1 MFQEPQP
8 QSPQQPV
15 QDPTALFDVVP
26 KEIPYSGSGF
36 KAASDM
42 LLNEQAIEQA
52 SFNAALRSFQETGK
66 NSPELVAFRRSQRL
80 AGLPEP
86 TDAQE
91 MQRYTEMQRVN
102 LASMQ
107 KNSPVLFERLKDYE
121 NAELLRRDTAAWS
134 MSERIAGTTK
144 RGVVEDEYGKLAF
157 KRNYFKLS
165 EDDEKRYQEL
175 KRELQILPQS
185 NGNWLAATG
194 KMLGQMYGMG
204 PENAAWAI
212 LGAGVGALAGPG
224 GAGAGF
230 YWGLTAGT
238 AKQTFMTEA
247 GTVVQDMIDQ
257 GYDPEAAKTTGLFH
271 GALSSAMSAVGFGAT
286 TASLRSAVRGIFTP
300 TLLSKLGIDPAKKML
315 FGNFTTGAAFKRYA
329 GGVIAEDMEEIGQEL
344 SAIMAERIAGAIS
357 RDEYQSA
364 IQTAQGTQDI
374 SERIMAV
381 AVETFQGMALLGL
394 PGLAADVS
402 ANNSRL
408 AQAESRAKALTE
420 TINIVRGTD
429 AAIHAPDAFADQ
441 IAEIA
446 ERQGAEEVILSRKQ
460 FDEAVTETENR
471 MRQQNPGINPGDGL
485 LAIRNRFPDL
495 AKQLDEAEKSGA
507 DLRLKVADVALM
519 ARGEFGLHTEILKRG
534 RIVGEGMDGDTGIS
548 WEEAA
553 KQRMVVEQLRTQAV
567 SIEARRGKKH
577 QDEYERVRSDID
589 RKLQVVPQ
597 YTSQQRR
604 FLSQVTADY
613 YAVRAERMSR
623 EGATV
628 TISQAYKQ
636 DEFTVVGPGTKEQQV
651 KFADTPAPVVDSPAP
666 TVQAQPTET
675 APAAEGEAQPAEEAA
690 PQVEEQAQPEELV
703 APESLKFQQDSQLQ
717 SVTKQLFEQESAASK
732 TPLSTAAA
740 KRLEGLQGRQEELSK
755 LETTLK
761 AESER
766 VRGLTREAY
775 LQELENDLDKAKTLL
790 EGMDPKSDEYKNL
803 SAWAKYTNSYLLQEN
818 NKQTQT
824 APTTA
829 PATSPT
835 ATPAPQPKSKLTQAE
850 QEAFIKSKLQA
861 MTQDEYANY
870 LSENGLPAGI
880 DWYTAL
886 TLANKFRGT
895 PKSEIAAEYF
905 KQAAQAKKYSAM
917 MDVVLNKYLAPNL
930 ATSGAIAAN
939 VVGYITD
946 SGRGWTPFKV
956 NNHRHQ
962 TGDKHY
968 KSYAT
973 IKDYLSVTAD
983 EIEGFLKALADSGF
997 NGQIK
1002 FQDSGYGAL
1011 SRFDHMVMHG
1021 ATEADAKLGESVAK
1035 TYWADRLS
1043 ATKLGMDEGGKS
1055 HTQLLAAKAE
1065 AAFANKQ
1072 PLFPDISNKQKVD
1085 LDPQAQLQTAPQ
1097 PAPQAQPEVA
1107 PEVAPEQAADPVIP
1121 TVEQIAEEVLQAAE
1135 EEAQKAQEQQ
1145 QDQPQPQPQEQEVA
1159 PLEPVDEVSNDPFAG
1174 DARVQAVRELASLQK
1189 EKPRP
1194 LNKMFGPNPSTE
1206 QKAQH
1211 ASLMREWEKKR
1222 RQVNKRI
1229 KEAEAAQQ
1237 KPAAPAP
1244 KMEQAVLPFVGKE
1257 QFTEL
1262 QQAAQNLAAGKIT
1275 RDEWDATVARL
1286 KPVKEFASV
1295 PELTSIDDIK
1305 KVGKL
1310 KQQKINKPE
1319 TIKDGQRIA
1328 LRLDIPSWRD
1338 YKTWV
1343 VAVHEATKSG
1353 SANVRGPIAYTNAVA
1368 INNVTFSSREELS
1381 FRIAQ
1386 GIENKDWAAVANG
1399 DKQPMTAEEVQA
1411 MAKEAINSPEWVQV
1425 GFNPEIHSY
1434 FWDRKTGEPI
1444 DKAEMVLQVGPLVL
1458 AKNPVYGKKSE
1469 KRFSRATGSA
1479 DVAFKSQQ
1487 DVNSE
1492 ALGKLLSQ
1500 GGLAPT
1506 IFDVLVLIASERDA
1520 TNPTG
1525 SRYADLAKSLLGSA
1539 GIREYLLQRVYGRLH
1554 ENYTHIKGARGVYH
1568 QNQNLSKDPKFA
1580 GGVYI
1585 AKEHVSNK
1593 QTVMHEIIHA
1603 LTVIN
1608 AGYSIVSRDT
1618 GSRDF
1623 QGDRTSE
1630 YNYVKNR
1637 LENGSLNDK
1646 QAAIAKIYMKAVEEL
1661 APQLMADGVV
1671 SFDSFKGGIYG
1682 LANINEFIAESFVNS
1697 TFQQKLASIKVEQT
1711 STLWD
1716 KFVSAVRTVLGLNRT
1731 DETLLD
1737 AAIRAGAEFIGMTPE
1752 GYKTELQVY
1761 TERSKVIDSANAAYL
1776 KAVAKN
1782 DMVSAAKAIE
1792 RFNKPILEYLS
1803 RYYESSSS
1811 AREVLKKYT
1820 DRVWPMRN
1828 SERVADASTKRGWTN
1843 SMPPQA
1849 VARDEQGNVIPLTK
1863 LFAEFLPK
1871 PPERTDVYQQAQQ
1884 PDVLRSRAT
1893 SEPSVAGTVDLS
1905 TLEITLTKDATFSTF
1920 LHEMSHIWL
1929 AVLFRD
1935 AQSANA
1941 PKQIVDDANT
1951 LLKWFGL
1958 NSFAEWEALPRED
1971 RADLHERW
1979 AYNFEGFI
1987 SGEEAPSREL
1997 SGIFRMFRRW
2007 LTSAWTNIRTRLNLA
2022 YREELKQLGKPVQ
2035 DLPIL
2040 TTEVAEV
2047 MGRLLATDE
2056 QIAYNQDFQG
2066 LMSLHMTKDQWLALG
2081 NTEAEWM
2088 EILRLQN
2095 NMANDL
2101 TDELT
2106 EQTIRGMEWL
2116 SSKNVRMLKEHKAKI
2131 DAQRKKLE
2139 KQFMPELIK
2148 KRVHQARKLIQAGEL
2163 LNPDGSVK
2171 LTMSESR
2178 LNLKMVRELFANDPA
2193 LQARVEA
2200 ELGTGKT
2207 GMLFSKGVDPSQLA
2221 DVLGYP
2227 DAKSMVMEI
2236 LNAPSLEEDMTTL
2249 VDAEMKSKYKD
2260 MMDPKKIQKQI
2271 SAQLAGKMRQ
2281 KMVAIELR
2289 GLDRNLRSESDAGQP
2304 QLIAQM
2310 EQAQTQLE
2318 TLLKDEKSIRDER
2331 DALKKTEMDIRKEI
2345 TKEKRKANPDQD
2357 KIAALS
2363 TSLEATKNANM
2374 GRITEINSSLKDL
2387 NKQIRKAERLA
2398 EGPRTTVA
2406 TILRAAQEVA
2416 IELMGKTLVK
2426 DALPSIYETN
2436 ARMRRRGTT
2445 TALARGESLVAI
2457 EQKRGEL
2464 TQAAM
2469 AEQAT
2474 AFQQEMDSFKEFVQ
2488 GMFRM
2493 SRQDM
2498 AKGRDYNM
2506 AVAARGVAAAFG
2518 FGTEKQAETVVE
2530 AVKAMR
2536 VYAPELAADVEKL
2549 LSEANQQ
2556 ATKISQQAQARG
2568 AAAGRSKRNRVGP
2581 LYRELTV
2588 EQMQQLMDRVKGLW
2602 RRASEEKQVEL
2613 GGVQRTVDEA
2623 ANLLRAKVME
2633 RMGGKPVGAANSA
2646 SGIMSYLALA
2656 TRAEHLMEHLDGQQV
2671 GEWQLMVYRWVKDN
2685 AVKARG
2691 EFAQKLKQL
2700 SSILADIDMRHGE
2713 KIVATELGGHVF
2725 GEDPDNPLISELMH
2739 VILHMGNPE
2748 NLEKMVM
2755 GKTRR
2760 DNPQAYWGKI
2770 DEEGN
2775 LDTTDLRKFIER
2787 MIQEKV
2793 LTEQHF
2799 RAAEKI
2805 FALMDELTPGAL
2817 KAYYRVNGYNMKLVK
2832 HGQIVN
2838 SLGTFRGGYVPAQ
2851 VDKDATPIGDIMD
2864 LKAQMNENFSNGM
2877 PKARDDFTKERVKKG
2892 GLPRVL
2898 NVNSLPMHIRDVL
2911 FYTHLQPVMHDLSKV
2926 LTQEDLANALKAY
2939 DPAIMRNVLIPW
2951 MGRTVR
2957 QLTQTPTNNPLDKI
2971 ARKIRRNVGLDK
2983 LALSFNVMFQQF
2995 TGLSVSATRV
3005 PKRQLAKALAI
3016 WTKNPRAAREFIAG
3030 LSPAMAERFDNQM
3043 TEMMNKLEEV
3053 IQSPN
3058 AYKNFRKWA
3067 MENGMVL
3074 QAGAQNIVDSITWI
3088 GAFNEFM
3095 ETKGRGLSIDE
3106 AQKQAASNADSI
3118 VRLTQGGGFAE
3129 DLSTSEA
3136 GTVWAQLFTQFQTV
3150 FIVMMNAAGWKAR
3163 TLIQDM
3169 GMMRASPRVL
3179 SLAFF
3184 GLYVPLALGNLIS
3197 EAMRGELGD
3206 DEDMDGVSET
3216 WFRTL
3221 VMAPLT
3227 GTASGLPQVGYL
3239 INFGLNSLDNKR
3251 YNDKMGST
3259 PVFGAFEAARRGM
3272 GGAYDIITDPSR
3284 ELRGQDIKDWATL
3297 IATITGIPVSVLAK
3311 PASYYLDESRGF
3323 YNPDNLGGYI
3333 RGMATGTG
3341 IPTNR

>member
-8 QSPQQPV
+8 QSSQQPV

-36 KAASDM
+36 KAASEM

-66 NSPELVAFRRSQRL
+66 YSPELVAFRRSQRL

-134 MSERIAGTTK
+134 MSERIAGATK
-144 RGVVEDEYGKLAF
+144 RGVVEDEYGKLSF

-175 KRELQILPQS
+175 KKELEILPQS
-185 NGNWLAATG
+185 NGNWIAAAG

-212 LGAGVGALAGPG
+212 LGAGVGALGGPG
-224 GAGAGF
+224 GIGPGF
-230 YWGLTAGT
+230 YWGLTTGT

-247 GTVVQDMIDQ
+247 GSVVQDMIDQ

-271 GALSSAMSAVGFGAT
+271 GALSSAITAVGFSAT
-286 TASLRSAVRGIFTP
+286 TASLRSAVRGVFTP

-329 GGVIAEDMEEIGQEL
+329 GGVLAEDLEEIGQEL

-446 ERQGAEEVILSRKQ
+446 EKQGAEEVILSRKQ
-460 FDEAVTETENR
+460 FDEAVAETENR

-507 DLRLKVADVALM
+507 DIRLKVADVALM
-519 ARGEFGLHTEILKRG
+519 ARGEFGLHAEILKRG

-553 KQRMVVEQLRTQAV
+553 KQRMVVEQLRAKAV
-567 SIEARRGKKH
+567 SIEGRRGKKH
-577 QDEYERVRSDID
+577 QDEYERVRSDIE
-589 RKLQVVPQ
+589 RKLKVVPQ

-675 APAAEGEAQPAEEAA
+675 APVAEAEAQPDEQAA
-690 PQVEEQAQPEELV
+690 PQAEEQAQPEELV
-703 APESLKFQQDSQLQ
+703 APESLKFQQDSQRQ

-761 AESER
+761 AEAER

-775 LQELENDLDKAKTLL
+775 LEELEQDLDKAKTLL
-790 EGMDPKSDEYKNL
+790 EGMDQKSDEYKNL
-803 SAWAKYTNSYLLQEN
+803 LAWAQYTNNYLLQE
-818 NKQTQT
+818 
-824 APTTA
+824 
-829 PATSPT
+829 
-835 ATPAPQPKSKLTQAE
+835 
-850 QEAFIKSKLQA
+850 
-861 MTQDEYANY
+861 
-870 LSENGLPAGI
+870 
-880 DWYTAL
+880 
-886 TLANKFRGT
+886 
-895 PKSEIAAEYF
+895 
-905 KQAAQAKKYSAM
+905 QAKEQQIE
-917 MDVVLNKYLAPNL
+917 P
-930 ATSGAIAAN
+930 AA
-939 VVGYITD
+939 
-946 SGRGWTPFKV
+946 
-956 NNHRHQ
+956 
-962 TGDKHY
+962 
-968 KSYAT
+968 
-973 IKDYLSVTAD
+973 
-983 EIEGFLKALADSGF
+983 
-997 NGQIK
+997 
-1002 FQDSGYGAL
+1002 
-1011 SRFDHMVMHG
+1011 
-1021 ATEADAKLGESVAK
+1021 
-1035 TYWADRLS
+1035 
-1043 ATKLGMDEGGKS
+1043 
-1055 HTQLLAAKAE
+1055 
-1065 AAFANKQ
+1065 
-1072 PLFPDISNKQKVD
+1072 
-1085 LDPQAQLQTAPQ
+1085 
-1097 PAPQAQPEVA
+1097 PEVE

-1135 EEAQKAQEQQ
+1135 EETQQAQEQQ

-1159 PLEPVDEVSNDPFAG
+1159 PLEPVDEVSDDPFAG
-1174 DARVQAVRELASLQK
+1174 DAVIQAGREFTRLWD

-1222 RQVNKRI
+1222 RQAKKRI

-1244 KMEQAVLPFVGKE
+1244 KMEQAILPFVGKD

-1275 RDEWDATVARL
+1275 RDEWDATVARI
-1286 KPVKEFASV
+1286 KPVKEFAAV
-1295 PELTSIDDIK
+1295 PELTSIEDIK

-1310 KQQKINKPE
+1310 KKQKINKPE
-1319 TIKDGQRIA
+1319 AIKDGQRIA

-1368 INNVTFSSREELS
+1368 ISNVTFSSRQELS

-1386 GIENKDWAAVANG
+1386 GLENKDWAAVANG

-1411 MAKEAINSPEWVQV
+1411 MAKEVLNSPEWVQV

-1469 KRFSRATGSA
+1469 KLFSFAGAKAKTANIPLLEEAKARIAANEDKDSVRKDTGWFQGVDGKWRFEI
-1479 DVAFKSQQ
+1479 DDSQSSWNPQ
-1487 DVNSE
+1487 FEKILSIIDEESGPFSSPQIMLAGVMD
-1492 ALGKLLSQ
+1492 AWDLLSKNQ
-1500 GGLAPT
+1500 WNSSKVYKTGDYTFGYTYKDGEQLTDQQLRAIVKNYGSYVTKGFKKPGT
-1506 IFDVLVLIASERDA
+1506 VKLSDVL
-1520 TNPTG
+1520 
-1525 SRYADLAKSLLGSA
+1525 
-1539 GIREYLLQRVYGRLH
+1539 QH
-1554 ENYTHIKGARGVYH
+1554 EK
-1568 QNQNLSKDPKFA
+1568 LFA
-1580 GGVYI
+1580 AY
-1585 AKEHVSNK
+1585 
-1593 QTVMHEIIHA
+1593 
-1603 LTVIN
+1603 
-1608 AGYSIVSRDT
+1608 
-1618 GSRDF
+1618 
-1623 QGDRTSE
+1623 
-1630 YNYVKNR
+1630 
-1637 LENGSLNDK
+1637 
-1646 QAAIAKIYMKAVEEL
+1646 
-1661 APQLMADGVV
+1661 PQ
-1671 SFDSFKGGIYG
+1671 
-1682 LANINEFIAESFVNS
+1682 
-1697 TFQQKLASIKVEQT
+1697 LASIQIEYSPQ
-1711 STLWD
+1711 
-1716 KFVSAVRTVLGLNRT
+1716 
-1731 DETLLD
+1731 E
-1737 AAIRAGAEFIGMTPE
+1737 
-1752 GYKTELQVY
+1752 
-1761 TERSKVIDSANAAYL
+1761 
-1776 KAVAKN
+1776 
-1782 DMVSAAKAIE
+1782 AKAGSMASMEGSYKLRIGNIRRNIAGRSGLDE
-1792 RFNKPILEYLS
+1792 RYSDPFVKMLRKLVLHEAQHAIQYLELFAFG
-1803 RYYESSSS
+1803 SS
-1811 AREVLKKYT
+1811 AKDSSYFRSAGEAEA
-1820 DRVWPMRN
+1820 RN
-1828 SERVADASTKRGWTN
+1828 VERRIDMTEQERQEQSAESTED
-1843 SMPPQA
+1843 
-1849 VARDEQGNVIPLTK
+1849 VARDEQIIVING
-1863 LFAEFLPK
+1863 K
-1871 PPERTDVYQQAQQ
+1871 PFQAIKAQQ
-1884 PDVLRSRAT
+1884 PDVLRSRAAASNDAAYLDAVNRGDMKAAQEMVDAAAKAAGLDVVRVYHGTKKEFT
-1893 SEPSVAGTVDLS
+1893 SFNPAYRDASKLSYFSYDKEFARSYATGTGGHRTPEPAVVERIEKVKELSKKFFEEQFLPIKAQYGSLDKVPHEKLSAAVDKARDYERSLLDGMTVYQARSEMGIRVLELYLDTGRVFNPRQQWREFLPEILKYLQASSWESLHPDMQQHVKNGNYFIWEAPDIVNAVLEKYDSILLQESTVEQKLDTIAVRDPRRIKSADPVTRDASGNVIPLSQRFQAESPDIRYSRTAEIAGTVDLS
-1905 TLEITLTKDATFSTF
+1905 TMEITLTKDATFSTF

-2178 LNLKMVRELFANDPA
+2178 LNLNMVREMFADDPK

-2200 ELGTGKT
+2200 ELRTGKA

-2318 TLLKDEKSIRDER
+2318 TLLNDEKSIRDER

-2398 EGPRTTVA
+2398 EGPKTTVA

-2445 TALARGESLVAI
+2445 IALARGESLVAI

-2493 SRQDM
+2493 SRKDM

-2536 VYAPELAADVEKL
+2536 VYAPELAADVETL

-2568 AAAGRSKRNRVGP
+2568 AAAGRSKRNRAGP

-2602 RRASEEKQVEL
+2602 KRASEERQVEL

-2623 ANLLRAKVME
+2623 ADLLRAKVME

-2646 SGIMSYLALA
+2646 SGIMSYLALS

-2725 GEDPDNPLISELMH
+2725 GEDPDNALIQELMH

-2748 NLEKMVM
+2748 NLKKMVM

-2838 SLGTFRGGYVPAQ
+2838 SLGTFRGGYVPSQ
-2851 VDKDATPIGDIMD
+2851 VDKDATPIGDMMD
-2864 LKAQMNENFSNGM
+2864 LKAQMNEQFSNGM
-2877 PKARDDFTKERVKKG
+2877 PKARDGFTKERVDKG

-2898 NVNSLPMHIRDVL
+2898 NVNSLAMHIRDVL

-2983 LALSFNVMFQQF
+2983 LALNFNVMFQQF

-3016 WTKNPRAAREFIAG
+3016 WTKNPLAAREFIAG
-3030 LSPAMAERFDNQM
+3030 LSPAMVERFANQM

-3053 IQSPN
+3053 IKSPN

-3118 VRLTQGGGFAE
+3118 VRITQGGGFAE

-3136 GTVWAQLFTQFQTV
+3136 GTVWAQLFMQFQTV
-3150 FIVMMNAAGWKAR
+3150 FIVMVNAAGWKAR

-3239 INFGLNSLDNKR
+3239 INFGLNRLDNKR

-3259 PVFGAFEAARRGM
+3259 PVFGAFEAAVRGIS
-3272 GGAYDIITDPSR
+3272 GAYNIITDPSR
-3284 ELRGQDIKDWATL
+3284 ELRGQDIKDWATF
-3297 IATITGIPVSVLAK
+3297 IATMTGIPVSVLAK

-3341 IPTNR
+3341 IPANR

>member
-26 KEIPYSGSGF
+26 KEIPYSGNGF

-42 LLNEQAIEQA
+42 LLNEEAIEQA

-107 KNSPVLFERLKDYE
+107 KESPVLFERLKDYE

-134 MSERIAGTTK
+134 MGERIAGSTK

-165 EDDEKRYQEL
+165 DADEGRYQEL
-175 KRELQILPQS
+175 KKELQILPQA
-185 NGNWLAATG
+185 NGNWLAAAG

-204 PENAAWAI
+204 AENAGWAI
-212 LGAGVGALAGPG
+212 LGAGVGSLAGPG
-224 GAGAGF
+224 GTGAGL

-247 GTVVQDMIDQ
+247 GTATQDMIDQ

-286 TASLRSAVRGIFTP
+286 TASIRSAVRGMVTP
-300 TLLSKLGIDPAKKML
+300 TLLKKLGVDPAKKML
-315 FGNFTTGAAFKRYA
+315 FGNFTAGSAFKRYA
-329 GGVIAEDMEEIGQEL
+329 GGVLAEDAEEIGQEL

-402 ANNSRL
+402 STNSRL

-420 TINIVRGTD
+420 TIDIVRGTD
-429 AAIHAPDAFADQ
+429 AARLAPDAFADQ
-441 IAEIA
+441 VAEIA
-446 ERQGAEEVILSRKQ
+446 EKQGAEEIVMSRKH
-460 FDEAVTETENR
+460 FDEAVAAASDR
-471 MRQQNPGINPGDGL
+471 MRQQNPGLAPGDAL
-485 LAIRNRFPDL
+485 LAIRNRFPEL
-495 AKQLDEAEKSGA
+495 AKQLDESEQSGA
-507 DLRLKVADVALM
+507 DIRLKVADVALM
-519 ARGEFGLHTEILKRG
+519 SRGEFGLHTEILKRG

-553 KQRMVVEQLRTQAV
+553 KQRVVMEQLRTQ
-567 SIEARRGKKH
+567 SISIQARRGKKH
-577 QDEYERVRSDID
+577 KDAYDQVRADID

-597 YTSQQRR
+597 YSAQQRR

-613 YAVRAERMSR
+613 YAVRAERMSS
-623 EGATV
+623 EGAEV
-628 TISQAYKQ
+628 SIIQAYKN
-636 DEFTVVGPGTKEQQV
+636 DEFSVVGAKTKEPQV
-651 KFADTPAPVVDSPAP
+651 KFAETPAPVADSPAP
-666 TVQAQPTET
+666 TVQAQPEEA

-690 PQVEEQAQPEELV
+690 PEAQEEAQQEELL

-717 SVTKQLFEQESAASK
+717 SVAKQLFEQESAASK

-740 KRLEGLQGRQEELSK
+740 KRLEGLQGRQEEISK

-775 LQELENDLDKAKTLL
+775 LRELESDLDKAKTLL
-790 EGMDPKSDEYKNL
+790 EGMDPKSDDYKQL
-803 SAWAKYTNSYLLQEN
+803 SAWAKYTNSYLLQE
-818 NKQTQT
+818 
-824 APTTA
+824 
-829 PATSPT
+829 
-835 ATPAPQPKSKLTQAE
+835 AE
-850 QEAFIKSKLQA
+850 KAK
-861 MTQDEYANY
+861 
-870 LSENGLPAGI
+870 
-880 DWYTAL
+880 
-886 TLANKFRGT
+886 
-895 PKSEIAAEYF
+895 AAEV
-905 KQAAQAKKYSAM
+905 AA
-917 MDVVLNKYLAPNL
+917 P
-930 ATSGAIAAN
+930 
-939 VVGYITD
+939 
-946 SGRGWTPFKV
+946 
-956 NNHRHQ
+956 
-962 TGDKHY
+962 
-968 KSYAT
+968 
-973 IKDYLSVTAD
+973 
-983 EIEGFLKALADSGF
+983 E
-997 NGQIK
+997 
-1002 FQDSGYGAL
+1002 
-1011 SRFDHMVMHG
+1011 
-1021 ATEADAKLGESVAK
+1021 
-1035 TYWADRLS
+1035 
-1043 ATKLGMDEGGKS
+1043 
-1055 HTQLLAAKAE
+1055 
-1065 AAFANKQ
+1065 
-1072 PLFPDISNKQKVD
+1072 
-1085 LDPQAQLQTAPQ
+1085 
-1097 PAPQAQPEVA
+1097 AQPEVA

-1121 TVEQIAEEVLQAAE
+1121 TVEQIAEEVLQAA
-1135 EEAQKAQEQQ
+1135 KAETQEGMAAPSEQQ
-1145 QDQPQPQPQEQEVA
+1145 AGQPVA
-1159 PLEPVDEVSNDPFAG
+1159 PQVD
-1174 DARVQAVRELASLQK
+1174 
-1189 EKPRP
+1189 
-1194 LNKMFGPNPSTE
+1194 PS
-1206 QKAQH
+1206 
-1211 ASLMREWEKKR
+1211 M
-1222 RQVNKRI
+1222 
-1229 KEAEAAQQ
+1229 
-1237 KPAAPAP
+1237 PAATAP

-1262 QQAAQNLAAGKIT
+1262 QQAAQNFAAGKIT

-1343 VAVHEATKSG
+1343 VAVHEATKGG

-1411 MAKEAINSPEWVQV
+1411 MAKEVLNNPEWVQV
-1425 GFNPEIHSY
+1425 GFNPEMHSY

-1444 DKAEMVLQVGPLVL
+1444 DKADTVLQVGPLVL

-1469 KRFSRATGSA
+1469 KLFSFAGATAKTANIQLLEEAKTRIATNEDKESVRKDTGWFQGVDGKWRFEIDDSQSSWNPQFEKILSIIDKESGPFSSPQVMLAGVLDAWPLLSKNQWESSKPYKAGGYILEGATNKNLPYKDGEQLTDEQLTKIVKNYGSYVTKKFQA
-1479 DVAFKSQQ
+1479 PKAVSLKDILNHDNLFAAYPQLAYIQVAYSPETAKGGTIASMEGTYMMRLGNVRKNTFSSKLGISGDRYNDPFVKFLRKVVLHEAQHAIQHLELFAFGSSAKDSSYFKSAGEAEARNVERRIDMTEQERQDKSAESTEDVARNEQ
-1487 DVNSE
+1487 
-1492 ALGKLLSQ
+1492 
-1500 GGLAPT
+1500 
-1506 IFDVLVLIASERDA
+1506 
-1520 TNPTG
+1520 
-1525 SRYADLAKSLLGSA
+1525 
-1539 GIREYLLQRVYGRLH
+1539 
-1554 ENYTHIKGARGVYH
+1554 
-1568 QNQNLSKDPKFA
+1568 
-1580 GGVYI
+1580 
-1585 AKEHVSNK
+1585 
-1593 QTVMHEIIHA
+1593 II
-1603 LTVIN
+1603 VIN
-1608 AGYSIVSRDT
+1608 GKP
-1618 GSRDF
+1618 F
-1623 QGDRTSE
+1623 Q
-1630 YNYVKNR
+1630 
-1637 LENGSLNDK
+1637 
-1646 QAAIAKIYMKAVEEL
+1646 AIK
-1661 APQLMADGVV
+1661 
-1671 SFDSFKGGIYG
+1671 
-1682 LANINEFIAESFVNS
+1682 
-1697 TFQQKLASIKVEQT
+1697 
-1711 STLWD
+1711 
-1716 KFVSAVRTVLGLNRT
+1716 
-1731 DETLLD
+1731 
-1737 AAIRAGAEFIGMTPE
+1737 
-1752 GYKTELQVY
+1752 
-1761 TERSKVIDSANAAYL
+1761 
-1776 KAVAKN
+1776 
-1782 DMVSAAKAIE
+1782 
-1792 RFNKPILEYLS
+1792 
-1803 RYYESSSS
+1803 
-1811 AREVLKKYT
+1811 
-1820 DRVWPMRN
+1820 
-1828 SERVADASTKRGWTN
+1828 
-1843 SMPPQA
+1843 
-1849 VARDEQGNVIPLTK
+1849 
-1863 LFAEFLPK
+1863 
-1871 PPERTDVYQQAQQ
+1871 AQQ

-1893 SEPSVAGTVDLS
+1893 SETDAAYLAAVERGDMKAAQEMVDAAAKAAGYNYSGYHASRDNFNEFLSRAEQAEARGEEFEYDDYEGGNLGIGFYFTPELSYAKRFGTPRKFFLKIDNIVDQRDSAVVDRLKEIYGELVEDRGGATEGEAYDALMEETGSNGIIADDVGGFAYGASELLVKQSSQAKLADPVTYDENGNVIPLSQRFQAESPDIRYSREGGVAGTVDLS
-1905 TLEITLTKDATFSTF
+1905 TLEITLTKDATVSTF

-1929 AVLFRD
+1929 NIMFRD
-1935 AQSANA
+1935 AQTSTA
-1941 PKQIVDDANT
+1941 PQQVVNDANI

-1958 NSFAEWEALPRED
+1958 KSFDEWNNLSSAD

-1979 AYNFEGFI
+1979 AYNFEGYI

-2056 QIAYNQDFQG
+2056 QIALNQDFQS
-2066 LMSLHMTKDQWLALG
+2066 LMSLHMTKEQWLSMG

-2101 TDELT
+2101 TEELT

-2116 SSKNVRMLKEHKAKI
+2116 SSKNVRMLREHKAKI
-2131 DAQRKKLE
+2131 DEQRKKLE

-2148 KRVHQARKLIQAGEL
+2148 KRVHQARKLIQSGEI

-2171 LTMSESR
+2171 LTMSEAR
-2178 LNLKMVRELFANDPA
+2178 LNLKMVRELFATDPA

-2207 GMLFSKGVDPSQLA
+2207 GMLFSKGVDPTQLA

-2227 DAKSMVMEI
+2227 DAKSMVMEM

-2260 MMDPKKIQKQI
+2260 MIDPKKIQKQI
-2271 SAQLAGKMRQ
+2271 SAQLSGKMRQ

-2289 GLDRNLRSESDAGQP
+2289 GLDKNLRSESDAGQP
-2304 QLIAQM
+2304 QLVAQM

-2318 TLLKDEKSIRDER
+2318 TLLKDEKTIRDER

-2345 TKEKRKANPDQD
+2345 TKEKRKTNPDKD

-2363 TSLEATKNANM
+2363 TSLESTKNANM

-2387 NKQIRKAERLA
+2387 NKQIRKTERLA

-2426 DALPSIYETN
+2426 DALPSIYEAN

-2445 TALARGESLVAI
+2445 TAMARGESLVAI

-2474 AFQQEMDSFKEFVQ
+2474 EFQQEMDSFKEFVQ
-2488 GMFRM
+2488 DMFRM
-2493 SRQDM
+2493 SRKDM

-2518 FGTEKQAETVVE
+2518 FGTEKQVETVTE

-2536 VYAPELAADVEKL
+2536 VYSPELAAEVEKL

-2568 AAAGRSKRNRVGP
+2568 PAAGRSKRNRVGP

-2588 EQMQQLMDRVKGLW
+2588 EQMQQLMDRIKGLW
-2602 RRASEEKQVEL
+2602 KRSSEEKQVEL

-2623 ANLLRAKVME
+2623 ADLLRAKVME

-2646 SGIMSYLALA
+2646 SGIMSYVALA
-2656 TRAEHLMEHLDGQQV
+2656 SRAEHLMEHLDGQQV

-2760 DNPQAYWGKI
+2760 DNPQAYWGKT

-2775 LDTTDLRKFIER
+2775 LDTTDLRNFIER
-2787 MIQEKV
+2787 MIEQKV
-2793 LTEQHF
+2793 LTKQHF
-2799 RAAEKI
+2799 EAAEKI

-2832 HGQIVN
+2832 HGQISN

-2877 PKARDDFTKERVKKG
+2877 PKARDEFTKERVKKG

-2939 DPAIMRNVLIPW
+2939 DPAIMRNVMIPW

-2971 ARKIRRNVGLDK
+2971 VRKIRRNVGLDK

-3005 PKRQLAKALAI
+3005 PKRQLAKALTI
-3016 WTKNPRAAREFIAG
+3016 WMKDPRAARKFIAG

-3088 GAFNEFM
+3088 GAFNEAM
-3095 ETKGRGLSIDE
+3095 EKKGRGLSIEE
-3106 AQKQAASNADSI
+3106 AQKIAASDADSI
-3118 VRLTQGGGFAE
+3118 VRLTQGGKFAE

-3136 GTVWAQLFTQFQTV
+3136 GTVWAQLFSQFQTV

-3179 SLAFF
+3179 ALAFF
-3184 GLYVPLALGNLIS
+3184 GLYLPLALGNLIS
-3197 EAMRGELGD
+3197 ESMRGELGD

-3227 GTASGLPQVGYL
+3227 GAASGLPQVGYL
-3239 INFGLNSLDNKR
+3239 VNFGLNRLDNKR

-3259 PVFGAFEAARRGM
+3259 PVFGAFEAAVRGV
-3272 GGAYDIITDPSR
+3272 GGAYNIMTDPSR

-3297 IATITGIPVSVLAK
+3297 IATITGIPVSILAK

-3323 YNPDNLGGYI
+3323 YNPGNLGAYA
-3333 RGMATGTG
+3333 RGMVTGTG